1 MLADSGRDDA
11 VSHDPAGDDA
21 RDDGALSLAEE
32 VYLVL
37 HYDPVSGALL
47 RNGKVNGSEAQAL
60 SAAKL
65 VDLVD
70 AGVIALDRPRRS
82 TSHSLAVDGP
92 APLNPVLAEALAVV
106 AAQRKQRSLGWGL
119 ANLGATAPI
128 IEHLVLL
135 GMVADERRPEAP
147 LTATGLAVL
156 AGARAALDAAVLDG
170 RDDVADR
177 VMLVAAVIS
186 AAKVWRNVYSGRE
199 RSEREAIA
207 RALARF
213 TRAATSAGD
222 RARVVALLDAEAV
235 AP

>member
-11 VSHDPAGDDA
+11 VSDDA
-21 RDDGALSLAEE
+21 VDDGRLSLAEE

-37 HYDPVSGALL
+37 HYDPATGALL

-70 AGVIALDRPRRS
+70 AGSIALDRPRRS
-82 TSHSLAVDGP
+82 TSHALAVDGP

-128 IEHLVLL
+128 VEHLVLL
-135 GMVADERRPEAP
+135 GMVEPERRPEAP
-147 LTATGLAVL
+147 LTATGLSVL
-156 AGARAALDAAVLDG
+156 AEARAALDAAVLDG
-170 RDDVADR
+170 ADDVADR
-177 VMLVAAVIS
+177 VALVAAVIS
-186 AAKVWRNVYSGRE
+186 AAKVWRNVYAARE

-207 RALARF
+207 RSLARL

-222 RARVVALLDAEAV
+222 RARVVGLLDAEAV